1 MSNLKSSSK
10 AALAVLMAGAMGLAG
25 TASAQ
30 SYGPQPQRPVGSGII
45 GCDAPGGRQQA
56 GAVIGGLLGAALGTQ
71 ISRNERELGAVGG
84 GVLGAAAGS
93 YIGCRQQRARLDNY
107 NAGYNNGQAE
117 TAAQA
122 NAYVATSN
130 LRIRSGPS
138 TGYGQVGSLSAG
150 QSFQVAGSQGEWLQL
165 AGGGY
170 VHSGYVRRAY

>member
-30 SYGPQPQRPVGSGII
+30 SYGQQPQRPVGSGVL

-56 GAVIGGLLGAALGTQ
+56 GAVIGGILGAALGTQ

-93 YIGCRQQRARLDNY
+93 YVGCRQQRARLDHY
-107 NAGYNNGQAE
+107 NAGYNNGHAE
-117 TAAQA
+117 AAARA
-122 NAYVATSN
+122 NTYVANSN

-138 TGYGQVGSLSAG
+138 TGYGQIGSIGAG
-150 QSFQVAGSQGEWLQL
+150 QSFQVAGSQGQWLQL

-170 VHSGYVRRAY
+170 VRRAY

>member
-10 AALAVLMAGAMGLAG
+10 AALAVMMAGAMGLAG

-30 SYGPQPQRPVGSGII
+30 SYGYQQPQRAMGSGII

-56 GAVIGGLLGAALGTQ
+56 GAVIGGILGAALGTQ

-84 GVLGAAAGS
+84 GVVGAAAGS
-93 YIGCRQQRARLDNY
+93 YIGCRQQRARMDNY
-107 NAGYNNGQAE
+107 NAGYSAGH
-117 TAAQA
+117 AQA
-122 NAYVATSN
+122 NTYVANSN
-130 LRIRSGPS
+130 LRVRSGPS
-138 TGYGQVGSLSAG
+138 TGYAQIGSLGAG

>member
-1 MSNLKSSSK
+1 MSKLKSHSK
-10 AALAVLMAGAMGLAG
+10 AALAVVMAGAMGLAG

-30 SYGPQPQRPVGSGII
+30 SYGYQQPQRGFGSGVI

-71 ISRNERELGAVGG
+71 ISRHERELGAVGG

-93 YIGCRQQRARLDNY
+93 YIGCRQQRARQDNY
-107 NAGYNNGQAE
+107 NAGYNNGY
-117 TAAQA
+117 AQA
-122 NAYVATSN
+122 NTYVANSN

-138 TGYGQVGSLSAG
+138 TGYGQIGSLSAG
-150 QSFQVAGSQGEWLQL
+150 QSFQAAGQQGQWIQL

-170 VHSGYVRRAY
+170 VHGGYVSRAY